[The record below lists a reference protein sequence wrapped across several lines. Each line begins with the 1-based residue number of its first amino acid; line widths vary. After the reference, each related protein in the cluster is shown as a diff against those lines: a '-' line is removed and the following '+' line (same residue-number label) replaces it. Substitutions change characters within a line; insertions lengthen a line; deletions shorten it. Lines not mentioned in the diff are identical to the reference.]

1 MSPGSTAFPP
11 QADMEWGSSVLI
23 ERERIHLSMLLL
35 SSVLMV
41 FGLFSAVV
49 LSSGIIATLWLA
61 IAALVISI
69 GEWKTRFWLLP
80 RFKSLPMPAHKPH
93 RYRSLPLRFKK

>member
-1 MSPGSTAFPP
+1 MGVA
-11 QADMEWGSSVLI
+11 QI
-23 ERERIHLSMLLL
+23 INERERIRLSMLLL
-35 SSVLMV
+35 NSVLMV

-49 LSSGIIATLWLA
+49 LSSGIIATVCVA

-69 GEWKTRFWLLP
+69 GEWKTRLGLLP
-80 RFKSLPMPAHKPH
+80 GFKSLPVPAHKPH

>member
-1 MSPGSTAFPP
+1 MRWNGIA
-11 QADMEWGSSVLI
+11 QLLI

-35 SSVLMV
+35 NSVFMV

-49 LSSGIIATLWLA
+49 LSSGIIATLCLA

-69 GEWKTRFWLLP
+69 GEWKVRMGLLP
-80 RFKSLPMPAHKPH
+80 GFKSLPIPAHKPH
-93 RYRSLPLRFKK
+93 RYRPLPLRFKR